1 MTACREF
8 EPLLLDR
15 AAGDLSP
22 DRAEALDLH
31 LAGCEACRAEAE
43 AYGQVLS
50 LASLPAPSAAERAA
64 LGGLADSVRLAR
76 AQGARRLGWP
86 ARFAA
91 GLAAAAAAAA
101 FLAVPAFSRKGPT
114 LTSEEVAQARAA
126 AAPAARWTAP
136 DPDELWE
143 TAGTLLGE
151 AAPATG
157 AAEPATPIDTSKA
170 VAAADA
176 WFPTDP
182 TTQKET
188 P

>member
-15 AAGDLSP
+15 AAGDLDAARGEVL
-22 DRAEALDLH
+22 DRH
-31 LAGCEACRAEAE
+31 LAGCAACRAEAE
-43 AYGQVLS
+43 AYGQVIG
-50 LASLPAPSAAERAA
+50 LARLPAPGAAEQSA
-64 LGGLADSVRLAR
+64 LAGLADSVRLAQ
-76 AQGARRLGWP
+76 AQGTRRLGWP
-86 ARFAA
+86 VRFAA

-101 FLAVPAFSRKGPT
+101 FLAAPAFSRKGPT
-114 LTSEEVAQARAA
+114 LTPAEAAAARAA

-151 AAPATG
+151 AATAA
-157 AAEPATPIDTSKA
+157 AAEPASPIDTSKA
-170 VAAADA
+170 IAAADA
-176 WFPTDP
+176 WFTTDS
-182 TTQKET
+182 TTEKET